1 MKIRITQ
8 MFSVVFLL
16 ALMFG
21 CAAQQPI
28 DTPTQAPVKADVT
41 ITIKQDGEK
50 AAIVASVDGEEK
62 VLKSMEVNNP
72 GLKLSQ
78 LSAISGETLFIKIF
92 SGISVADVTRAW
104 NDLIYLEN
112 ETEIKDVNMF
122 IDSGGGDAF
131 SGLALADLIE
141 NYQKK
146 GFKFT
151 AIGMGIIASAAVP
164 IFAVCDETRALTA
177 TVFMVHEAALW
188 KWPGRESK
196 SDIIAQGN
204 LMYLLQRLYLEKL
217 VNHSNLP
224 LTEWEILEAKTSWF
238 SVRKAAE
245 WGILDYINDIP
256 AEQWLKDNPPIPVK
270 KMVQ

>member
-1 MKIRITQ
+1 MKNFIVLAVAI
-8 MFSVVFLL
+8 MF
-16 ALMFG
+16 MTIG
-21 CAAQQPI
+21 CAAVQPV
-28 DTPTQAPVKADVT
+28 DTPPQKPVKADIT
-41 ITIKQDGEK
+41 ITIKQDGEGK
-50 AAIVASVDGEEK
+50 TNLVASVDGEEK
-62 VLKSMEVNNP
+62 VLKSMEVTNP

-78 LSAISGETLFIKIF
+78 LSAISGDKLFIKIF

-122 IDSGGGDAF
+122 VDSPGGDAF

-141 NYQKK
+141 NYQKR

-164 IFAVCDETRALTA
+164 IFAVCDETRAMTA

-204 LMYLLQRLYLEKL
+204 LMYLLQRLYLDKL
-217 VNHSNLP
+217 VAHSNLP

-245 WGILDYINDIP
+245 WGILDFINDIP
-256 AEQWLKDNPPIPVK
+256 ADQWLKDNPPIEVK